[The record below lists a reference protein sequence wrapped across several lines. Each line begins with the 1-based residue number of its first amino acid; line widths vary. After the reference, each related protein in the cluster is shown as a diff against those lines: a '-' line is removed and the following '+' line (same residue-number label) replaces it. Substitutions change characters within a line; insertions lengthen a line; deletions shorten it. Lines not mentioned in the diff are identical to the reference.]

1 MKLPFTVALAA
12 ILTQVSPALADD
24 GLYQDVADPN
34 SSFVRVV
41 APGQTVASINGESV
55 SDIASGVSDYVNVM
69 PGEIDVVVPNGTG
82 VVEVGP
88 SAYYT
93 VLFTE
98 DGQTEIVTDDIT
110 NSPSKADISIYN
122 LTDTPSIDVFVPQ
135 ANAVAVEGIEAM
147 QGQSVAIKAPLT
159 LDFELRSGDEVLA
172 TVSEVELIRNAGVSI
187 VLLQTDDGYSAFATD
202 NSYLK

>member
-110 NSPSKADISIYN
+110 NSPSKADISVYN

-187 VLLQTDDGYSAFATD
+187 VLLQNDDGYSAFATD

>member
-1 MKLPFTVALAA
+1 MKRPLIAAAAVFLA
-12 ILTQVSPALADD
+12 QVSPSLADD

-55 SDIASGVSDYVNVM
+55 RDIASGVSDYVNVM
-69 PGEIDVVVPNGTG
+69 PGEIDVVLPNGTG

-93 VLFTE
+93 VLFTD
-98 DGQTEIVTDDIT
+98 DGQTEVITDDIT
-110 NSPSKADISIYN
+110 NSPSKADISVYN
-122 LTDTPSIDVFVPQ
+122 LTDTPGIDVFVPQ
-135 ANAVAVEGIEAM
+135 ANAVALEGIEAM
-147 QGQSVAIKAPLT
+147 QGQSIAIKAPLT
-159 LDFELRSGDEVLA
+159 LDFELRTGDEVLA
-172 TVSEVELIRNAGVSI
+172 TVSQVDLVRNAGVSI
-187 VLLQTDDGYSAFATD
+187 VLLQTDDGYSAFATE